1 MKFVNIFVIFI
12 VLNTKEVRVTKSVA
26 ILKRERVEL
35 YSKPRR
41 FQSASKKNSK
51 PGLKKSI
58 FGTAKTIDAKKRA
71 QIKMINSR
79 RAKSERQ
86 QKKSKNF
93 NLQSKMRRDYSKGK
107 VRDQKFLKGKNY
119 KASRNTNNSIQSN
132 KKIMKSKAKTK
143 TKHYNKNEN
152 YIRSKK
158 AHSKRLNKKGKRKK
172 VKKFRICF
180 KKKKVIRRRKS
191 TTRRPR
197 TTRRTTSTRRPRT
210 TISAKGTSKPK
221 TTTAPGKR
229 IPQTYTDLKSVKI
242 ADFFL

>member
-79 RAKSERQ
+79 RPNLERQ
-86 QKKSKNF
+86 QKKSKNL
-93 NLQSKMRRDYSKGK
+93 NLQSKMRKDYSKGK

-132 KKIMKSKAKTK
+132 NKIMKSKAKTK

-191 TTRRPR
+191 STRPPR

-210 TISAKGTSKPK
+210 TTSSKGTSKPK
-221 TTTAPGKR
+221 TTTAAGIR
-229 IPQTYTDLKSVKI
+229 IHQTYTVLKSVK
-242 ADFFL
+242 